1 MWEVEM
7 DVWDGRSK
15 KKQYIYIKK
24 DEKKKTYLGP
34 KRRVLARR
42 SGPRDD
48 GGEVGEVW
56 EVRRRHRVPVA
67 SRNRAKKTETLKTM
81 QKNNF
86 KNKYLGPEWHV
97 KMRRS
102 GPRNDGGWGGWGV
115 GGEAKASCPGG

>member
-1 MWEVEM
+1 MLSHVSWAHKI
-7 DVWDGRSK
+7 DVGGGDGRMRWPVEK
-15 KKQYIYIKK
+15 KTIYIYIKK
-24 DEKKKTYLGP
+24 DEKKKKTYLGP

-86 KNKYLGPEWHV
+86 KNKYLGPE
-97 KMRRS
+97 
-102 GPRNDGGWGGWGV
+102 
-115 GGEAKASCPGG
+115 